1 MKVSKAAKPYEIM
14 SENPK
19 MDTSGMAGKP
29 MPVEMYTYEMEMPTM
44 NLREMMEMKAKKESK
59 RKVD

>member
-1 MKVSKAAKPYEIM
+1 MKISKAAKPYEIM

-29 MPVEMYTYEMEMPTM
+29 MPMDMYTYEMKMPTM
-44 NLREMMEMKAKKESK
+44 NLREMMETKAKKDSK

>member
-1 MKVSKAAKPYEIM
+1 MKVSKAAKSYEIM

-29 MPVEMYTYEMEMPTM
+29 MPMDMYTYEMKMPTM
-44 NLREMMEMKAKKESK
+44 NLREMMEMKAKKDSK

>member
-1 MKVSKAAKPYEIM
+1 MKKGKTDKQYTIY

-29 MPVEMYTYEMEMPTM
+29 VPMEMYTYELKLPSM
-44 NLREMMEMKAKKESK
+44 NLREMMEMKAKKEAK
-59 RKVD
+59 K

>member
-1 MKVSKAAKPYEIM
+1 MKKGKTDKQYTIY

-29 MPVEMYTYEMEMPTM
+29 VPMEMYTTYELKLPSM
-44 NLREMMEMKAKKESK
+44 NLREMMEMKAKKEAK
-59 RKVD
+59 K